1 MGGVRKLEVCQG
13 GNRVHSGPRRAAWP
27 FLGICFV
34 GEGKE
39 PRGDEQLLQA
49 PAALASLPTWPLAAP
64 AGQSS
69 RTPFKLLDASSATLG
84 FLPASTSPGLP
95 APAPVSGT
103 MAGQKTVSHRLAAES
118 IRLSFLSLTDLRS
131 FCRRERG
138 TISCSLHVS
147 APKVGQRAGGTQEL
161 FLSNTQSG
169 QDAAIGT
176 RTHGH
181 QGGHR
186 PRNNDA

>member
-1 MGGVRKLEVCQG
+1 MRKLEVGRG
-13 GNRVHSGPRRAAWP
+13 GNRVHSGPGRPAWP

-49 PAALASLPTWPLAAP
+49 PAVLASLPTWPMRWPLAAP

-69 RTPFKLLDASSATLG
+69 RTPFKHLDASSATLG

-103 MAGQKTVSHRLAAES
+103 TAGQKTVSHRLAAES
-118 IRLSFLSLTDLRS
+118 IWLRFFSLTDLRS

-147 APKVGQRAGGTQEL
+147 PPEWGRGLGA
-161 FLSNTQSG
+161 
-169 QDAAIGT
+169 
-176 RTHGH
+176 
-181 QGGHR
+181 HR
-186 PRNNDA
+186 NCSSQIPRVARMRL

>member
-1 MGGVRKLEVCQG
+1 MRKLEVGRG
-13 GNRVHSGPRRAAWP
+13 GNRVHSGPGRPAWP

-49 PAALASLPTWPLAAP
+49 PAVLASLPTWPMRWPLAAP

-69 RTPFKLLDASSATLG
+69 RTPFKHLDASSATLG

-103 MAGQKTVSHRLAAES
+103 TAGQKTVSHRLAAES
-118 IRLSFLSLTDLRS
+118 IWLRFLSLTDLRS

-147 APKVGQRAGGTQEL
+147 PPEWGRGLGA
-161 FLSNTQSG
+161 
-169 QDAAIGT
+169 
-176 RTHGH
+176 
-181 QGGHR
+181 HR
-186 PRNNDA
+186 NCSSQIPRVARMRL

>member
-1 MGGVRKLEVCQG
+1 MGQEEQPGLSLGSALWVREPQG
-13 GNRVHSGPRRAAWP
+13 DEW
-27 FLGICFV
+27 
-34 GEGKE
+34 
-39 PRGDEQLLQA
+39 DEQLLQA
-49 PAALASLPTWPLAAP
+49 PAALASLPTWPLSAP

-69 RTPFKLLDASSATLG
+69 RTPFKHLDASSAMLG
-84 FLPASTSPGLP
+84 FLPASASPGLL

-103 MAGQKTVSHRLAAES
+103 TAGQKTVSHRLAAES
-118 IRLSFLSLTDLRS
+118 IWLRFLSLTDLRS

-147 APKVGQRAGGTQEL
+147 PPEWGRGLGAHRSCSSQTL
-161 FLSNTQSG
+161 SG
-169 QDAAIGT
+169 QDVAIGT
-176 RTHGH
+176 RTQGH